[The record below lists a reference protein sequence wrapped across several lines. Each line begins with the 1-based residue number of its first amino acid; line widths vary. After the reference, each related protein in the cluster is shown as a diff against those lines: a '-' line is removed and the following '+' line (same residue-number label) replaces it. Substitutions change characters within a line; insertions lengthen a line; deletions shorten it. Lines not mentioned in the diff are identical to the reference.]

1 MGRRVK
7 SLWSLVCLFLYRKC
21 LFLVHLGF
29 KFFFFH
35 ASRKAFRAS
44 EDFKIWLT
52 YGLLP
57 QYFNRN
63 VFIPVFYS
71 FLFYLFHLKEKKA
84 FLERIKD

>member
-1 MGRRVK
+1 MSRRMK
-7 SLWSLVCLFLYRKC
+7 LLWSLACLFLCRKC
-21 LFLVHLGF
+21 FFIVHLGF
-29 KFFFFH
+29 KFFFSH

-52 YGLLP
+52 YGPVLQCL
-57 QYFNRN
+57 NRN

-71 FLFYLFHLKEKKA
+71 FFYLFHLKEKKV